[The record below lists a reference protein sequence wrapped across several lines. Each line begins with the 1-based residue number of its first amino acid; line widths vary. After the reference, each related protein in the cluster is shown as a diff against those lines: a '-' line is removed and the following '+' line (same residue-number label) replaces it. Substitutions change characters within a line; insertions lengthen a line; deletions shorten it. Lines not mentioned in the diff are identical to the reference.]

1 LIAEDLQPEINGI
14 RLDRKGNYAEVTVQK
29 NGEIWKLLLNQKNL
43 VLLTLQAKKIIEE
56 MRNLE

>member
-1 LIAEDLQPEINGI
+1 MTVMEDNQNGI
-14 RLDRKGNYAEVTVQK
+14 RLDRKGNYAEVTVHK

-56 MRNLE
+56 MRNLEV